1 MERRHFLIGSSAVL
15 ALTTLPALKRRAA
28 AAGELRVL
36 NWQGYGTD
44 EAWALE
50 AFAKAHGVT
59 VSHDYFN
66 SEQEMLT
73 KLRTSPGTYDVVLIN
88 STFTGQAQSEGLIQP
103 IDTSKIANFA
113 DLTATFRDHPYLN
126 IDGKT
131 YGVSWVWGVTSFA
144 YDTSEIATTPDS
156 IQVLWD
162 PAFAGRIG
170 WRDDAIEAV
179 QLAGIATGQDMN
191 NPADMGKIRE
201 KLEALK
207 PQIATFWSS
216 EDEWNKHMQADQFD
230 IAVYWSGSAA
240 RSKKAFGLR
249 VEFVV
254 PKEGAIGWF
263 DGLSIAAG
271 APNAEAAHAFIDFMV
286 DPGFYVPWDTN
297 VGAPASANGK
307 ANAALP
313 EDALNRA
320 VLGDPEVAARLQF
333 QAPIPDERKQEW
345 LDLWQEVKTKIA
357 L

>member
-1 MERRHFLIGSSAVL
+1 MRAALGL
-15 ALTTLPALKRRAA
+15 ALGGSLWIASAD
-28 AAGELRVL
+28 AAGEIHVL

-44 EAWALE
+44 EAWAIE
-50 AFAKAHGVT
+50 MFEKQTGIKV
-59 VSHDYFN
+59 VHDYFN

-73 KLRTSPGTYDVVLIN
+73 KLRTSPGAYDVVLIN
-88 STFTGQAQSEGLIQP
+88 STYTEQAAKEGLLQP
-103 IDTSKIANFA
+103 IATAKIAHFG
-113 DLTATFRDHPYLN
+113 DLIASMRDSPYLN

-131 YGVSWVWGVTSFA
+131 YGVAWVWGMTGLA
-144 YDTSEIATTPDS
+144 YNVKDLPQAPDS
-156 IQVLWD
+156 IEVLWD
-162 PAFAGRIG
+162 PKLAGRISL
-170 WRDDAIEAV
+170 RDDAVEVVSFA
-179 QLAGIATGQDMN
+179 AIATGQDMN
-191 NPADMGKIRE
+191 NPADMAKIRE

-216 EDEWNKHMQADQFD
+216 EDEWNKYMQADQFD

-240 RSKKAFGLR
+240 RSKKAFGLP

-263 DGLSIAAG
+263 DGLSIATG
-271 APNAEAAHAFIDFMV
+271 APNPEMAHAFIDYMV
-286 DPGFYVPWDTN
+286 DPDFYVPWDNN

-307 ANAALP
+307 ANAELP
-313 EDALNRA
+313 QDALNRA
-320 VLGDPEVAARLQF
+320 VLGNPEVAKRLQF

>member
-1 MERRHFLIGSSAVL
+1 MERRQFLIGSSAAL
-15 ALTTLPALKRRAA
+15 ALTTLPTLGRRAA

-44 EAWALE
+44 EPWAIAE
-50 AFAKAHGVT
+50 FSKAHDVK

-88 STFTGQAQSEGLIQP
+88 STFTGQAQAEGLIQP
-103 IDTSKIANFA
+103 IDTSKISNFG
-113 DLTATFRDHPYLN
+113 DLTPTFRDHPYLN

-131 YGVSWVWGVTSFA
+131 YGLSWVWGVTSFA
-144 YDTSEIATTPDS
+144 YDTTEIPAPPVS
-156 IQVLWD
+156 IQALWD
-162 PAFAGRIG
+162 PALKGRVG

-179 QLAGIATGQDMN
+179 QLAAIATGQDMN
-191 NPADMGKIRE
+191 NPADMAKIRE

-216 EDEWNKHMQADQFD
+216 EDEWNKYMQADQFD

-240 RSKKAFGLR
+240 RSKKAFGLP

-263 DGLSIAAG
+263 DGLSIATG
-271 APNAEAAHAFIDFMV
+271 APNVELAHAFIDYMV
-286 DPGFYVPWDTN
+286 DPDFYVPWDTN

-307 ANAALP
+307 ANEQLP

-320 VLGDPEVAARLQF
+320 VLGDPGVAKRLQF
-333 QAPIPDERKQEW
+333 QAPIPEDRKQEW

>member
-1 MERRHFLIGSSAVL
+1 MKRRQFLIGSSAAL
-15 ALTTLPALKRRAA
+15 ALTTFPALGRRAS

-44 EAWALE
+44 EAWAVE
-50 AFAKAHGVT
+50 QFSKEHGVK

-103 IDTSKIANFA
+103 IDTSKISNFK
-113 DLTATFRDHPYLN
+113 DLNPTFRDHPYLN
-126 IDGKT
+126 INGKT
-131 YGVSWVWGVTSFA
+131 YGLSWVWGVTSFA
-144 YDTSEIATTPDS
+144 YNTKKFPTPPDS

-162 PAFAGRIG
+162 PAYKGRVG

-179 QLAGIATGQDMN
+179 QLAAIATGQDMN
-191 NPADMGKIRE
+191 NPADMAKIRE
-201 KLEALK
+201 KLAALK

-216 EDEWNKHMQADQFD
+216 EDEWNKYVQADQFD

-240 RSKKAFGLR
+240 RSKKAYGLP

-271 APNAEAAHAFIDFMV
+271 APNPELALAFIDYMV
-286 DPGFYVPWDTN
+286 DPKFYVPWDTN
-297 VGAPASANGK
+297 VGAPASANAK
-307 ANAALP
+307 ANEQLP
-313 EDALNRA
+313 EDALNRV
-320 VLGDPEVAARLQF
+320 VLGDPEVAKRLQF
-333 QAPIPDERKQEW
+333 QAPIPEERKQEW
-345 LDLWQEVKTKIA
+345 LDLWQEVKTNIA
-357 L
+357 Q

>member
-1 MERRHFLIGSSAVL
+1 MQRRQFLIGTSAAL
-15 ALTTLPALKRRAA
+15 ALTAVPAFTRRAA

-44 EAWALE
+44 EAWAVE
-50 AFAKAHGVT
+50 EFSKAKGVK

-88 STFTGQAQSEGLIQP
+88 STFTQQAQSEGLIQP
-103 IDTSKIANFA
+103 IDTAKIKNFG
-113 DLTATFRDHPYLN
+113 DLTPTFRDHPYLN

-131 YGVSWVWGVTSFA
+131 YGVAWVWGVTSFA
-144 YDTSEIATTPDS
+144 YNTQKIDPAPDS

-162 PAFAGRIG
+162 PKYKGKVG
-170 WRDDAIEAV
+170 WRDDAVEAV

-216 EDEWNKHMQADQFD
+216 EDEWNKYMQAGQFD

-240 RSKKAFGLR
+240 RSKKAFKLP

-263 DGLSIAAG
+263 DGLSIAKD
-271 APNAEAAHAFIDFMV
+271 APNADAAHAFIDYMV
-286 DPGFYVPWDTN
+286 DPKFYVPWDTN

-307 ANAALP
+307 ANAQLP

-320 VLGDPEVAARLQF
+320 VLGNPEVAKRLQF
-333 QAPIPDERKQEW
+333 QAPIPDDRKQEW

-357 L
+357 Q